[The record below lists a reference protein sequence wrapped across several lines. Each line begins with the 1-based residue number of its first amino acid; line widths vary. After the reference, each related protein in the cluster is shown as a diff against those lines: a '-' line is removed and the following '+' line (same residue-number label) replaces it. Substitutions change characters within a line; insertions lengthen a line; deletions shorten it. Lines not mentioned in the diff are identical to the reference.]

1 VSTSV
6 LALLRYHKWFK
17 FSIVAQKTEQWM
29 TIAEDLHK
37 QAGLA
42 IKNPPKKTHPKKP
55 TEKNPP
61 KSGFFWVFFGFEEK
75 KLNFFRIIPFFTQ

>member
-1 VSTSV
+1 V

-37 QAGLA
+37 QASKRVGEF
-42 IKNPPKKTHPKKP
+42 KVNHF
-55 TEKNPP
+55 E
-61 KSGFFWVFFGFEEK
+61 VFEDYDKCCILDMECCTLLWPHK
-75 KLNFFRIIPFFTQ
+75 ILQVDA

>member
-42 IKNPPKKTHPKKP
+42 IKNPPKKTQKNHL
-55 TEKNPP
+55 KNPL
-61 KSGFFWVFFGFEEK
+61 KMFFCFFGFFQIF
-75 KLNFFRIIPFFTQ
+75 NFL

>member
-55 TEKNPP
+55 
-61 KSGFFWVFFGFEEK
+61 K
-75 KLNFFRIIPFFTQ
+75 KPT